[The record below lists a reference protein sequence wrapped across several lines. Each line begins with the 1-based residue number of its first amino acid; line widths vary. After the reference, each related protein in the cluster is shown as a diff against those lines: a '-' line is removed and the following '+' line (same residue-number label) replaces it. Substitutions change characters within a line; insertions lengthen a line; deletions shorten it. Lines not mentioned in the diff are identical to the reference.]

1 MAETIAVP
9 IFYRMNEDRKIA
21 GFGCYLDFLL
31 PEVPLPNNSQY
42 EAASNRLTQDVGWD
56 TQRGDERANS
66 ILTFVGF
73 CRFLSELRVFRTFC
87 ILILSEM
94 RFCLYG

>member
-42 EAASNRLTQDVGWD
+42 EAASNRLTQDVGCP

-73 CRFLSELRVFRTFC
+73 CRFLSEFGFFQTFYV
-87 ILILSEM
+87 EF
-94 RFCLYG
+94 FCQNRD